1 MSTDAV
7 ETNKATVQRLFD
19 AFRAGD
25 TDAFDKLIV
34 EELSDP
40 LMHIIR
46 NAIDHGIE
54 LPKDRELAGKP
65 TVGTLALNAFQKGNH
80 VLIEVED
87 DGAGMDDA
95 RLIETALRR
104 GLIDEPAKL
113 SGGHRRYQPT
123 VLRRIAFIRRAQA
136 LGFSLAEIAIL
147 LKYSDGTNWK
157 ETRQI
162 AEKKVESLNIHIE
175 QLRKICS
182 ELNALIEE
190 SKAGKGKG
198 TCPIIKSISGPE
210 S

>member
-1 MSTDAV
+1 MRAILDNVPRYGLYVAQPTGHWPRKKKRLMPQGGMTIGRLAQQAGVNV
-7 ETNKATVQRLFD
+7 ETVRYYQ
-19 AFRAGD
+19 
-25 TDAFDKLIV
+25 
-34 EELSDP
+34 
-40 LMHIIR
+40 
-46 NAIDHGIE
+46 
-54 LPKDRELAGKP
+54 
-65 TVGTLALNAFQKGNH
+65 
-80 VLIEVED
+80 
-87 DGAGMDDA
+87 
-95 RLIETALRR
+95 RR
-104 GLIDEPAKL
+104 GLIDEPAKP
-113 SGGHRRYQPT
+113 SGGHRRYQPA

-147 LKYSDGTNWK
+147 LKYSDGANWK

-210 S
+210 T